1 MGRGPR
7 DANDAPMRRPVDLLN
22 EAGAVAGAQGSGEEV
37 GSGQE
42 SSYCTVRRELSFVIN
57 PSAELEVG
65 EAISLRLGNPVEV
78 LRGGEAIGILGTGEG
93 KSMGSCMLMGYRMT
107 GAILSLDLA
116 SRRGLLSISGV
127 HNGEPA

>member
-1 MGRGPR
+1 
-7 DANDAPMRRPVDLLN
+7 MRKPVDLLN
-22 EAGAVAGAQGSGEEV
+22 EAGSVAGTQGSGEEV

-42 SSYCTVRRELSFVIN
+42 SSYCAVRRELSFVIN

-65 EAISLRLGNPVEV
+65 EAISLRLSNPVEV

-107 GAILSLDLA
+107 GAILSFDLA
-116 SRRGLLSISGV
+116 SRRGLLSISGA
-127 HNGEPA
+127 HNGEPT